1 MLQRKTERS
10 AQPPARQLWSH
21 IRSKW
26 PDSLVLS
33 GLTIATIGIGY
44 GHPRVIAGGLS
55 VTVGAA
61 WVSIQRQQQA
71 TVRDVNLLKQLR
83 PHIEESQQELR
94 TSLNQLQEQIR
105 GNLLPA
111 ANAQLQDSLKN
122 EISEFRQ
129 DISNHLQTIQ
139 QTQQAIRQKL
149 FPDPCEDSIS
159 KIIEICQQFHDLAG
173 YQLNI
178 QNFTEKD
185 VQNAL
190 EELLRQELRNH
201 QLGKPDIRREYP
213 VPQTYSHEY
222 RIDFLLVDHRC
233 AIEVKQTRTKFQK
246 EIVEDLAID
255 FEVYRNTSHRFH
267 TLICFIYDPQR
278 KLSNPAGLINDL
290 SGDRG
295 GFQVRTVISPYGA
308 TN

>member
-159 KIIEICQQFHDLAG
+159 KIIEVCQQFHDLAG
-173 YQLNI
+173 QQLNI
-178 QNFTEKD
+178 QNLTEKD
-185 VQNAL
+185 VQDAL
-190 EELLRQELRNH
+190 EQLLKQKLKNH
-201 QLGKPDIRREYP
+201 QSGKPDIRREYA
-213 VPQTYSHEY
+213 VPKTYSHEY

-233 AIEVKQTRTKFQK
+233 AIEVKQTRTKSQK

-267 TLICFIYDPQR
+267 TLICFIYDPQC

-295 GFQVRTVISPYGA
+295 GFQVRIVISPYGA